1 MISPLIA
8 PVRLTFNPT
17 FTGIAL
23 LGSIGFILPEGVS
36 TTQLFVVIF
45 SIGLDNGLLV
55 LILLEYQACCPYQ
68 YILFF
73 RS

>member
-45 SIGLDNGLLV
+45 FNWTG
-55 LILLEYQACCPYQ
+55 
-68 YILFF
+68 
-73 RS
+73 

>member
-45 SIGLDNGLLV
+45 FNWNV
-55 LILLEYQACCPYQ
+55 Y
-68 YILFF
+68 
-73 RS
+73 RSHVIDIT